1 MLSGSWARYA
11 PLAGLLFVALV
22 VASIIV
28 GGETPETDDATAKV
42 VAEWARD
49 DSEQIASAL
58 ISALAAIP
66 FLWFLGSLRSTLRAG
81 EGGTGRL
88 SAIAYGAGIV
98 VVAGAAIDASLQ
110 FAVAD
115 SVGEVPP
122 NVTQTLSVLYSDF
135 FLIFPVG
142 FVPLFIASALVI
154 LRTRVLPAWLGWT
167 ALVLGILG
175 LAGPVGFFAF
185 LVGLLW
191 IAAASIVMFQ
201 QGNAAPPAPGQT
213 ALPTTPT

>member
-22 VASIIV
+22 AASIII

-49 DSEQIASAL
+49 DSEQIASAI

-142 FVPLFIASALVI
+142 FVPLFVASALVI

-191 IAAASIVMFQ
+191 IAAASIIMFQ

-213 ALPTTPT
+213 ALPTT

>member
-1 MLSGSWARYA
+1 MVSGSWARYA

-22 VASIIV
+22 VASIII
-28 GGETPETDDATAKV
+28 GGETPETDDPTVKV

-49 DSEQIASAL
+49 DSEQIASAI

-154 LRTRVLPAWLGWT
+154 LRTRVLPVWLGWT

-191 IAAASIVMFQ
+191 IAAASIIMFQ

-213 ALPTTPT
+213 ALPTT